1 MSDLQ
6 IFDFN
11 SNAVRVVTLQ
21 NEPWFVAADVAL
33 ILGYSSTKDATRVL
47 DDDEKGGHIL
57 PTPGGAQEFTI
68 INESGLY
75 GLVLRSRRPEAKAFR
90 RWITGEVIP
99 QIMRTGHY
107 AAPAALSLP
116 SYPEALRQL
125 AATIEEKERL
135 EAQHALAAPKA
146 EAFDTL
152 MDSTG
157 LLLVRDAGKVLGIG
171 QNRLYTFLRAQG
183 MIFPRSTEPYQQHVD
198 AGRFEVKVRTFD
210 KPDGQSGT
218 STTTYV
224 TPKGLEYIRRKLV
237 AAGILPPLTLARP
250 A

>member
-11 SNAVRVVTLQ
+11 SNAVRVITLQ
-21 NEPWFVAADVAL
+21 DEPWFVAADVAL

-125 AATIEEKERL
+125 AATLEEKERL
-135 EAQHALAAPKA
+135 EAERALDAPKV
-146 EAFDTL
+146 EAYEALIETTSL
-152 MDSTG
+152 Y
-157 LLLVRDAGKVLGIG
+157 LVREAAKMLGLG
-171 QNRLYTFLRAQG
+171 QNRLYDFMRKQA
-183 MIFPRSTEPYQQHVD
+183 IVFPNGTEPYQRHVD
-198 AGRFEVKVRTFD
+198 AGRFVVKVKTYMRG
-210 KPDGQSGT
+210 KEPAS
-218 STTTYV
+218 SKTTYV
-224 TPKGLEYIRRKLV
+224 TGKGLNYLRKRLV
-237 AAGILPPLTLARP
+237 EAGVISLALPQAGD
-250 A
+250 